1 MANVFRK
8 IPSVTEL
15 LEAPAIQGLVSRVN
29 HSTIVTNIRTLLDDL
44 REDVREAT
52 ADMPIPSPAELAEQ
66 IAAKIL
72 KDDRPKLRR
81 AINATG
87 ILLHTGLGR
96 APLAAEAA
104 EAMLEVSRGYA
115 SVELDLKT
123 GQRSQR
129 TDVVAPLLCSL
140 TGAEAAIVVN
150 NNAAATVLTLA
161 GAAYGREV
169 IVSRGQLVE
178 IGGSFRLPDVMEQ
191 SGAVLRD
198 VGTTN
203 KTRIDDFRNA
213 INESTGALLRVHT
226 SNFRVVGFT
235 AQPTLRELIALG
247 RQHKLPVIDDVG
259 SGALVD
265 FRKYGFDDEPQ
276 VSESISAGAD
286 IVLFSG
292 DKLVGGPQCG
302 IIVGKKQWINKLAKH
317 PLMRAFR
324 VDKITLAALVATLK
338 LLGGPIELA
347 EQKVPLLALLS
358 TSQQNLQNRAERLA
372 EQVAS
377 SKLVES
383 AEAQT
388 SVAYLG
394 GGSIPTEGI
403 DSWSVAIQ
411 SKGVSLNQ
419 LAQQLRER
427 TPAIVGRVQ
436 QDRLILDLRTMS
448 PAEDRLVADAFAPEG
463 CTGK

>member
-1 MANVFRK
+1 M
-8 IPSVTEL
+8 
-15 LEAPAIQGLVSRVN
+15 
-29 HSTIVTNIRTLLDDL
+29 IV
-44 REDVREAT
+44 
-52 ADMPIPSPAELAEQ
+52 
-66 IAAKIL
+66 
-72 KDDRPKLRR
+72 
-81 AINATG
+81 
-87 ILLHTGLGR
+87 
-96 APLAAEAA
+96 
-104 EAMLEVSRGYA
+104 
-115 SVELDLKT
+115 
-123 GQRSQR
+123 
-129 TDVVAPLLCSL
+129 
-140 TGAEAAIVVN
+140 
-150 NNAAATVLTLA
+150 
-161 GAAYGREV
+161 
-169 IVSRGQLVE
+169 
-178 IGGSFRLPDVMEQ
+178 
-191 SGAVLRD
+191 
-198 VGTTN
+198 
-203 KTRIDDFRNA
+203 
-213 INESTGALLRVHT
+213 
-226 SNFRVVGFT
+226 
-235 AQPTLRELIALG
+235 
-247 RQHKLPVIDDVG
+247 DVG

-265 FRKYGFDDEPQ
+265 FRKNGFDDEPQ

-338 LLGGPIELA
+338 LLGGPIEMA
-347 EQKVPLLALLS
+347 EQRVPLLALLS

-448 PAEDRLVADAFAPEG
+448 PAEDRLVADAFAPEAG
-463 CTGK
+463 

>member
-52 ADMPIPSPAELAEQ
+52 ADIQIPTPAELAEQ

-72 KDDRPKLRR
+72 RDDRPKLRR

-96 APLAAEAA
+96 APLAEEAA
-104 EAMLEVSRGYA
+104 AAILEVSQGYA
-115 SVELDLKT
+115 SVELDLKS

-129 TDVVAPLLCSL
+129 TDAVAPLLCNL

-161 GAAYGREV
+161 AIAKDREV
-169 IVSRGQLVE
+169 VVSRGQLVE

-203 KTRIDDFRNA
+203 KTRIDDFRTA
-213 INESTGALLRVHT
+213 INDATGALLRVHT

-235 AQPTLRELIALG
+235 AQPTLGELIALG

-276 VSESISAGAD
+276 VSESIAAGAD

-302 IIVGKKQWINKLAKH
+302 IIVGKKQWIKQLAKH

-324 VDKITLAALVATLK
+324 VDKLTIAALVATLK
-338 LLGGPIELA
+338 LLGGPLELA
-347 EQKVPLLALLS
+347 EQKVPLLAMLS
-358 TSQQNLQNRAERLA
+358 TSVSNLQNRAERLA
-372 EQVAS
+372 EQIAS
-377 SKLVES
+377 SKHVAT
-383 AEAQT
+383 AEAQP
-388 SVAYLG
+388 SIAYLG

-411 SKGVSLNQ
+411 SAGISLNQ
-419 LAQQLRER
+419 LAQRLRER

-436 QDRLILDLRTMS
+436 QDRLSLDMRTMT
-448 PAEDRLVADAFAPEG
+448 PAEDRLIAEAFLQDPSTA
-463 CTGK
+463 

>member
-1 MANVFRK
+1 
-8 IPSVTEL
+8 
-15 LEAPAIQGLVSRVN
+15 
-29 HSTIVTNIRTLLDDL
+29 
-44 REDVREAT
+44 
-52 ADMPIPSPAELAEQ
+52 
-66 IAAKIL
+66 
-72 KDDRPKLRR
+72 
-81 AINATG
+81 
-87 ILLHTGLGR
+87 
-96 APLAAEAA
+96 
-104 EAMLEVSRGYA
+104 
-115 SVELDLKT
+115 
-123 GQRSQR
+123 
-129 TDVVAPLLCSL
+129 
-140 TGAEAAIVVN
+140 VVN

-161 GAAYGREV
+161 AVAKDKEV

-203 KTRIDDFRNA
+203 KTRIDDFSNA

-226 SNFRVVGFT
+226 SNFRVIGFT
-235 AQPTLRELIALG
+235 AQPTLAELISLG

-265 FRKYGFDDEPQ
+265 FGKYGFEDEPQ

-302 IIVGKKQWINKLAKH
+302 IIVGKKAWISRLAKH

-324 VDKITLAALVATLK
+324 VDKLTLAALVATLK
-338 LLGGPIELA
+338 LLGGPTELA

-372 EQVAS
+372 EQIAS
-377 SKLVES
+377 SKLVAT

-394 GGSIPTEGI
+394 GGAIPTEGI

-411 SKGVSLNQ
+411 TTGISLNQ
-419 LAQQLRER
+419 LSQQLRER
-427 TPAIVGRVQ
+427 APAIVGRIQ

-448 PAEDRLVADAFAPEG
+448 PAEDRLVAEAFENDA
-463 CTGK
+463 K